1 MTGMSAHDPA
11 PVPGPFAFWGH
22 LDYACDLSELARV
35 RSELARDLAGFDPD
49 LVATVQLVASELVA
63 NSCKYARSEEGV
75 TRTLS
80 MPDER
85 TLRLTV
91 SDAGGPTLPRIPAE
105 RTDEE
110 WEAAEGQRGLLLVR
124 QLSRTWASFAF
135 PRRYGLGTHVWAAF
149 DAEPPRNLRGAW

>member
-1 MTGMSAHDPA
+1 MTDTLPHDPA

-22 LDYACDLSELARV
+22 RDYAGDLSELARV

-49 LVATVQLVASELVA
+49 LVETVTLVASELVA
-63 NSCKYARSEEGV
+63 NSCKYARPGGRV
-75 TRTLS
+75 GRTLS

-110 WEAAEGQRGLLLVR
+110 WELAEGQRGLLLVR
-124 QLSRTWASFAF
+124 RLSRTWAGFAF
-135 PRRYGLGTHVWAAF
+135 PRRHGLGTHVWAAF
-149 DAEPPRNLRGAW
+149 DAEPPRTLPRVW

>member
-1 MTGMSAHDPA
+1 MTSAPVHDPF
-11 PVPGPFAFWGH
+11 PTPGPFAFWGH
-22 LDYACDLSELARV
+22 RGYAGTLSELARV

-63 NSCKYARSEEGV
+63 NSCKYASPGERV

-91 SDAGGPTLPRIPAE
+91 SDAGGPTLPRIPNE

-110 WEAAEGQRGLLLVR
+110 WELAEGQRGLLLVR
-124 QLSRTWASFAF
+124 DLSRTWASFTF
-135 PRRYGLGTHVWAAF
+135 PRRHGLGTHVWAAF
-149 DAEPPRNLRGAW
+149 DAEPPRSLRGVW

>member
-1 MTGMSAHDPA
+1 MTNALVHDPV
-11 PVPGPFAFWGH
+11 PTPGPFAFWGH
-22 LDYACDLSELARV
+22 RGYACDLSELARV
-35 RSELARDLAGFDPD
+35 RSELARDLTGFDPD
-49 LVATVQLVASELVA
+49 LVETVKLVASELVA
-63 NSCKYARSEEGV
+63 NSCKYARPEDGV

-91 SDAGGPTLPRIPAE
+91 SDAGGSTLPRVPAE

-110 WEAAEGQRGLLLVR
+110 WEVAEGQRGLLLVS
-124 QLSRTWASFAF
+124 QLSRTWACFAF

-149 DAEPPRNLRGAW
+149 DAEPPRSLRGVW